1 MAVLGRGRKM
11 SRFFRWVFLD
21 CAVVSFEAMVATWL
35 DSSEIVFVSSA
46 NEVLLAYVAVVR
58 FTSARVWS
66 CYISVKSVALACAAC
81 TFAAHTSVF

>member
-1 MAVLGRGRKM
+1 
-11 SRFFRWVFLD
+11 
-21 CAVVSFEAMVATWL
+21 MVANWP

-66 CYISVKSVALACAAC
+66 CYISVKSVALACADCIFSA
-81 TFAAHTSVF
+81 